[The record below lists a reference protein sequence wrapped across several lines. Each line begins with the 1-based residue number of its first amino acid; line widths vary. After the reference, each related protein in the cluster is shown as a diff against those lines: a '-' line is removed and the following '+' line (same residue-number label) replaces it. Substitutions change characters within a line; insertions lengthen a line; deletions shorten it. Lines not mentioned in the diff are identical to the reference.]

1 MQFTTAFVASVLATS
16 ANAVTYSGMVYFAD
30 AGDCPSATASTPVL
44 NFDYSYDNLCL
55 SVADNSNWDGDGKNY
70 GAIMQAGVTGANNIS
85 PKKFGGCPTSK
96 CDKDCTTV
104 EVDGENGNSISADC
118 VQLKDAPYIYI
129 GN

>member
-1 MQFTTAFVASVLATS
+1 MQLTTAFVASVLATS

-55 SVADNSNWDGDGKNY
+55 SVADNSDWDGDDY
-70 GAIMQAGVTGANNIS
+70 GAIMQAGVTGANNIG
-85 PKKFGGCPTSK
+85 PKKFGGCPTSE

-104 EVDGENGNSISADC
+104 DIEGGNGNDLSADC